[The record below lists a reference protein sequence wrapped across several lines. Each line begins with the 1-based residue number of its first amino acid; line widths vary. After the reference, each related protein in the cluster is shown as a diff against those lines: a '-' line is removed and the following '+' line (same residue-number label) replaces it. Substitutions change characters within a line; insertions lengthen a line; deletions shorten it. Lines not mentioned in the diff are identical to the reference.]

1 MIDKAAIRK
10 KIKLIKLHTKR
21 LINTGITGDYLSAF
35 KGSGLE
41 FDRLRDY
48 QMGDDIRFIDWKSS
62 AKMNKLMIKE
72 FVEERDR
79 TVILGIDVSAS
90 SLFSSEH
97 ELRQESIAQLAA
109 TLTLVAQE
117 NKDKVGAFFFS
128 DHIEKW
134 IPPSKSNLHSG
145 KIIETLFTLE
155 PKGKKTNLTEALR
168 FLVNLKKRN
177 AIAFIISD
185 WIDPD
190 SNFSKLL
197 KVASVEYDFLA
208 VRILDQCEQKFPNIG
223 LLDIQ
228 DPETG
233 KTYTL
238 DTSKKKELDVFLGAR
253 TLKQRDMFR
262 KYKVDLLDLTVGH
275 PFINPLIKFF
285 HLRTRRQI

>member
-62 AKMNKLMIKE
+62 AKMNKLMVKE

-79 TVILGIDVSAS
+79 TVILGIDISAS
-90 SLFSSEH
+90 SLYSSQQ
-97 ELRQESIAQLAA
+97 ELRTESIAQLAT
-109 TLTLVAQE
+109 TLAFVAQE

-134 IPPSKSNLHSG
+134 IPPCKGNLHIG
-145 KIIETLFTLE
+145 KIIDTIFTIK
-155 PKGKKTNLTEALR
+155 PKGKKTNITEALR

-177 AIAFIISD
+177 AIAFMISD
-185 WIDPD
+185 WIDV
-190 SNFSKLL
+190 SSLYSKLL
-197 KVASVEYDFLA
+197 RVASVEYDFLA
-208 VRILDQCEQKFPNIG
+208 VRILD
-223 LLDIQ
+223 
-228 DPETG
+228 
-233 KTYTL
+233 
-238 DTSKKKELDVFLGAR
+238 
-253 TLKQRDMFR
+253 
-262 KYKVDLLDLTVGH
+262 
-275 PFINPLIKFF
+275 
-285 HLRTRRQI
+285 